1 MCNSTFE
8 LGLTNI
14 DPNNKKKNG
23 EMLDKKLKMSSE
35 TNINENFQNYIFS

>member
-1 MCNSTFE
+1 MLNSTFE

-14 DPNNKKKNG
+14 DSYNNKKDG